1 MRALSTD
8 RSIARDMAAST
19 ALPITGDIT
28 AMADSATA
36 GSATAGTATAGT
48 AGTVAT
54 MGMLGTVAAAM
65 PWVGAAAAAAVA
77 AAVVAMADTAM
88 AGRTVRDW

>member
-36 GSATAGTATAGT
+36 GSATAGTAGT
-48 AGTVAT
+48 VGTVGTVAT
-54 MGMLGTVAAAM
+54 MGMLGTAGTVAAAM
-65 PWVGAAAAAAVA
+65 LGVGAP
-77 AAVVAMADTAM
+77 AVVAMADTAM